1 MIKFSRSSSDVK
13 FSKRPKSSG
22 KMVRDMSFRLR
33 ITRFFSRTKPEGSS
47 EMGLELKS
55 ATCRAVK
62 PLTFSGMSEM
72 SFLETSSSTKL
83 VKFCTVGVRK
93 SAEGRAPV
101 AMQLVQL
108 LQLVFLTQLMQPVNR

>member
-83 VKFCTVGVRK
+83 VKFWISGESLWISLSLRPSLRRLFNLK
-93 SAEGRAPV
+93 KLGGRS
-101 AMQLVQL
+101 L
-108 LQLVFLTQLMQPVNR
+108 R